1 MSVLASVRLVSSAY
15 ILGSEYV
22 RQCAGRTKELC
33 LPGNINNNNLRLTG
47 LNRTFQSPQSDY
59 SYHSLLCN
67 WLITV
72 PEGNIVKLTFDRFVL
87 PSHCIAE
94 YVEVFDG
101 NNTYS
106 KSIGK
111 FCGFYFDDT
120 PKHPVR
126 SSGQYMLVRFKSVYF
141 LGGSSEGFKATFTA
155 ENEAI
160 CPYNRLVV
168 NAASYEKTLTSPYYP
183 SNPDNGLNCNW
194 LLEVD
199 NGLLSGGYKHVVRE
213 EEASGICRS
222 SDGRNK
228 VRRLSGS
235 SGTFLSP
242 NFPYYYPDDVRCI
255 WTISVPAG
263 NVVKLRFENFELN
276 LDPEDCKR
284 STKTSK
290 DYVQIHDG
298 QVPESKELALYCGNF
313 LSMGPSDV
321 YSTGRYMTVIFQ
333 SISDGQLENRGF
345 KARFEAV
352 DPESA
357 TSDQLCFSGNVNNN
371 NLKITASHGTLQSP
385 LRGAVYP
392 PDLSCD
398 WLITVP
404 EGKTVKLSF
413 DRFDLQRSS
422 WSGVCTADYVEILDG
437 KYNYSESKGK
447 FCAHRPDDITSSGRY
462 MQLRFRSDSTETD
475 FIYSGF
481 KASFIAEDKPS
492 TTVGVP
498 ASSKEDYVEVRDG
511 NGLNSESKGR
521 FCGLTAPDDIRS
533 NRRYMLV
540 AFRSDSDYSNYG
552 GFKAT
557 FTAEEKPSSSSHTV
571 IIVVVTLAFVIS
583 LVCCVVC
590 VVKRK
595 KKLNSDA
602 DVAIPMTTAT
612 TSASRTTRPGEVQH
626 SPRPSRQAPSAP
638 ALNLNPLPPVGY
650 APVPTNPEVPPP
662 AYPYP
667 LESPP
672 HYPGDESAPQY
683 PPPGQSY
690 PWQQTSSSAPAESSA
705 PTEGPVEP
713 SAPPESP

>member
-1 MSVLASVRLVSSAY
+1 MDHIVGCMVLGLILVSWVPRNSFAQN
-15 ILGSEYV
+15 IT
-22 RQCAGRTKELC
+22 GRTKELC

-155 ENEAI
+155 ENEA
-160 CPYNRLVV
+160 
-168 NAASYEKTLTSPYYP
+168 K
-183 SNPDNGLNCNW
+183 
-194 LLEVD
+194 
-199 NGLLSGGYKHVVRE
+199 
-213 EEASGICRS
+213 EASGICRS

-498 ASSKEDYVEVRDG
+498 ASSKEVCFAG
-511 NGLNSESKGR
+511 NIN
-521 FCGLTAPDDIRS
+521 
-533 NRRYMLV
+533 N
-540 AFRSDSDYSNYG
+540 N
-552 GFKAT
+552 
-557 FTAEEKPSSSSHTV
+557 
-571 IIVVVTLAFVIS
+571 
-583 LVCCVVC
+583 
-590 VVKRK
+590 
-595 KKLNSDA
+595 
-602 DVAIPMTTAT
+602 
-612 TSASRTTRPGEVQH
+612 
-626 SPRPSRQAPSAP
+626 
-638 ALNLNPLPPVGY
+638 
-650 APVPTNPEVPPP
+650 
-662 AYPYP
+662 
-667 LESPP
+667 
-672 HYPGDESAPQY
+672 
-683 PPPGQSY
+683 
-690 PWQQTSSSAPAESSA
+690 
-705 PTEGPVEP
+705 
-713 SAPPESP
+713 